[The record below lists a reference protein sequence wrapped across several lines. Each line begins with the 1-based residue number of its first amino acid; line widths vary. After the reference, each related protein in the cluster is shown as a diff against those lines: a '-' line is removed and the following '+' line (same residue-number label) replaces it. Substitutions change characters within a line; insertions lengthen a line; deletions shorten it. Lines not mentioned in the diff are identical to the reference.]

1 MRKLMEIPV
10 YLFTGFL
17 DSGKTSFILDS
28 VTDPDFLGDEK
39 TLLIICEE
47 GECEYDEREL
57 LKNGVLLETVE
68 SEEDFTADFLTGCQ
82 IKYMPDKVL
91 IEYNGMWRME
101 KIYGMKLPRGWEL
114 VQVITT
120 VDASTF
126 SLYLNNMRS
135 LVMEQFQDADMV
147 IFNRCDENTPLAS
160 YRRSVKAIN
169 SRAQVYMEN
178 ADGSEPSAEEALP
191 FDISQDMI
199 ELEDIDFGVFYVD
212 IMEAPQKYDGKTI
225 HMRVQVYKNSRL
237 PANAFVPGRFAM
249 TCCVDD
255 IRFIGPL
262 CIASPTLEPKVKR
275 LKKSQWIDLTAK
287 IKVEYAPLYKGEGPV
302 LYAEKIEQA
311 EAAEEKVVYF
321 N

>member
-1 MRKLMEIPV
+1 MEIPV
-10 YLFTGFL
+10 YLFAGFL
-17 DSGKTSFILDS
+17 DSGKTSFILES
-28 VTDPDFLGDEK
+28 VMDPEFLADEK
-39 TLLIICEE
+39 TLLIVCEE
-47 GECEYDEREL
+47 GECEYDEKKL
-57 LKNGVLLETVE
+57 LKNGVLLKMVE
-68 SEEDFTADFLTGCQ
+68 SEEDFTEEFLAGCQ
-82 IKYMPDKVL
+82 AEYMPEKVL

-101 KIYGMKLPRGWEL
+101 KIFGIHLPKKWEI
-114 VQVITT
+114 VQVITI

-135 LVMEQFQDADMV
+135 LVMEQFQDADLV

-178 ADGSEPSAEEALP
+178 ADGSEPSPDESLP
-191 FDISQDMI
+191 FDLSQDVI
-199 ELEDIDFGVFYVD
+199 ELEDIDFGIWYVD
-212 IMEAPQKYDGKTI
+212 VMEEPQKYNGKTI

-237 PANAFVPGRFAM
+237 PSNSFVPGRFAM
-249 TCCVDD
+249 TCCADD

-262 CIASPTLEPKVKR
+262 CMATPTIEPKIKR

-287 IKVEYAPLYKGEGPV
+287 IKLEYAPLYKGEGPV
-302 LYAEKIEQA
+302 LYAERIEAA
-311 EAAEEKVVYF
+311 EAAEEDVVYF

>member
-1 MRKLMEIPV
+1 MEIPV
-10 YLFTGFL
+10 YLFAGFL
-17 DSGKTSFILDS
+17 DSGKTSFILDT
-28 VTDPDFLGDEK
+28 VTDPDFLADEK
-39 TLLIICEE
+39 TLLIVCEE
-47 GECEYDEREL
+47 GECEYDEKAL
-57 LKNGVLLETVE
+57 LRQGILMETVE
-68 SEEDFTADFLTGCQ
+68 SEEDFTAEYLTGCQ
-82 IKYMPDKVL
+82 IKYMPEKVL

-101 KIYGMKLPRGWEL
+101 KIFGMKLPKRWEL

-135 LVMEQFQDADMV
+135 LVMEQFQDADLV
-147 IFNRCDENTPLAS
+147 VFNRCDENTPLAS

-178 ADGSEPSAEEALP
+178 ADGSEPSAEESLP
-191 FDISQDMI
+191 YDITKDTI

-212 IMEAPQKYDGKTI
+212 MMESPEKYDGKTVR
-225 HMRVQVYKNSRL
+225 MRVQVYKNSRL
-237 PANAFVPGRFAM
+237 PSNAFVPGRFAM

-262 CIASPTLEPKVKR
+262 CMATPLIEPKVKR
-275 LKKSQWIDLTAK
+275 LKKSQWIYLTAG
-287 IKVEYAPLYKGEGPV
+287 IKLEYAALYKGEGPV
-302 LYAEKIEQA
+302 LYAEKIEPA
-311 EAAEEKVVYF
+311 DEAEEKVVYF

>member
-1 MRKLMEIPV
+1 MEIPV
-10 YLFTGFL
+10 YLFAGFL
-17 DSGKTSFILDS
+17 DSGKTSFILES
-28 VTDPDFLGDEK
+28 VMDPEFLADEK
-39 TLLIICEE
+39 TLLIVCEE
-47 GECEYDEREL
+47 GECEYDEKKL
-57 LKNGVLLETVE
+57 LKNGVLLKMVE
-68 SEEDFTADFLTGCQ
+68 SEEDFTEEFLAGCQ
-82 IKYMPDKVL
+82 AEYMPEKVL

-101 KIYGMKLPRGWEL
+101 KIFGINLPKKWEI

-135 LVMEQFQDADMV
+135 LVMEQFQDADLV

-169 SRAQVYMEN
+169 SRSQVYMEN
-178 ADGSEPSAEEALP
+178 ADGSEPSPDESLP
-191 FDISQDMI
+191 FDLSQDVI
-199 ELEDIDFGVFYVD
+199 ELEDIDFGIWYVD
-212 IMEAPQKYDGKTI
+212 VKEEPQKYNGQTI

-237 PANAFVPGRFAM
+237 PSNSFVPGRFAM
-249 TCCVDD
+249 TCCADD

-262 CIASPTLEPKVKR
+262 CMATPTIEPKIKR

-287 IKVEYAPLYKGEGPV
+287 IKLEYAPLYKGEGPV
-302 LYAEKIEQA
+302 LYAERIEAA
-311 EAAEEKVVYF
+311 EAAEEDVVYF